1 LKKIIISAVAKNG
14 VIGRSNG
21 EMPWH
26 VKEEFQ
32 HFKKTTLG
40 FPIIMGRKSFD
51 TLGKPLKGRLNVIIT
66 NNRDYK
72 VPFEEV
78 KIFHGLNETIDYF
91 EGLGEEKIFIIG
103 GGEIYRQAII
113 FADEMIIS
121 IMDFEA
127 EGDVFFPGF
136 NHAVWNIVKK
146 DMGEQF
152 EVIYYARKAETEYK
166 V

>member
-1 LKKIIISAVAKNG
+1 MKIIIISAVAKNN

-32 HFKKTTLG
+32 HFKNTTLG
-40 FPIIMGRKSFD
+40 SPVIMGRKTFE

-66 NNRDYK
+66 SNVSLNF
-72 VPFEEV
+72 PFEDV
-78 KIFHGLNETIDYF
+78 RIFHSLKAAIDF
-91 EGLGEEKIFIIG
+91 FQSENREKIFIIG
-103 GGEIYRQAII
+103 GGEVYKQAIN

-121 IMDFEA
+121 IMNFEA
-127 EGDVFFPGF
+127 EGDVYFPEYDKSKWEVV
-136 NHAVWNIVKK
+136 NK
-146 DMGEQF
+146 DKRDEF
-152 EVIYYARKAETEYK
+152 EIIYYER

>member
-14 VIGRSNG
+14 IIGRSNG

-32 HFKKTTLG
+32 HFKNTTLG

-51 TLGKPLKGRLNVIIT
+51 SLGKPLKGRLNVIVT
-66 NNRDYK
+66 KNENFTLHFDG
-72 VPFEEV
+72 V
-78 KIFHGLNETIDYF
+78 KIFHSLNEAVEFF
-91 EGLGEEKIFIIG
+91 ESNNLEKIFIIG

-121 IMDFEA
+121 IMNFDA
-127 EGDVFFPGF
+127 EGDVYFP
-136 NHAVWNIVKK
+136 AIDEKIWKVKSSEK
-146 DMGEQF
+146 REQF
-152 EVIYYARKAETEYK
+152 DIICYVRRASGG
-166 V
+166 